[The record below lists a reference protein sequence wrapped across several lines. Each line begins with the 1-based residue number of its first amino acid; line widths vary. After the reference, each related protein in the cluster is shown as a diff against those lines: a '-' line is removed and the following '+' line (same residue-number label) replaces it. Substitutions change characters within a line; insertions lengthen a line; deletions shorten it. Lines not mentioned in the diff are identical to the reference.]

1 MHDKRTVLFAFDPS
15 NGKRLWQRRVAYG
28 NHTIPQW
35 DGKIINVFQTSM
47 GRAPWHLK
55 IEPRTGQ
62 LIEDYDVNITNDG
75 QNYSDGKLVG
85 KGFYEIKFN
94 KVEARYIRL
103 VMKSEVNGM
112 GWSSAA
118 EINLGDENGEN
129 IDRSKWRA
137 HYTDSYEP
145 KSRMN
150 TELKMFLMATQAL
163 GGTHNG

>member
-1 MHDKRTVLFAFDPS
+1 MSSKL
-15 NGKRLWQRRVAYG
+15 
-28 NHTIPQW
+28 QW
-35 DGKIINVFQTSM
+35 AV
-47 GRAPWHLK
+47 PWHLK

-112 GWSSAA
+112 SWSSAA

-129 IDRSKWRA
+129 IDRSNGELTTLTA
-137 HYTDSYEP
+137 
-145 KSRMN
+145 MN
-150 TELKMFLMATQAL
+150 RSLA
-163 GGTHNG
+163 

>member
-1 MHDKRTVLFAFDPS
+1 MALENRTK
-15 NGKRLWQRRVAYG
+15 N
-28 NHTIPQW
+28 
-35 DGKIINVFQTSM
+35 
-47 GRAPWHLK
+47 
-55 IEPRTGQ
+55 GQ

-150 TELKMFLMATQAL
+150 TELKNVFDGNQAL

>member
-1 MHDKRTVLFAFDPS
+1 
-15 NGKRLWQRRVAYG
+15 
-28 NHTIPQW
+28 
-35 DGKIINVFQTSM
+35 M

-75 QNYSDGKLVG
+75 NNYSDGKLVG

-137 HYTDSYEP
+137 HYTDKIIHAVECTHYAQPYSDWDEGESSTIP
-145 KSRMN
+145 EFRDRFSATVKEMAATFAVN
-150 TELKMFLMATQAL
+150 IVVTGLMMIPLWCT
-163 GGTHNG
+163 GTYNIRISKTS